1 MTTNKLG
8 ADPHARSET
17 YTPLL
22 LARYQRDGAEPGLPQ
37 GEIERI
43 AEQIAR
49 AHTDPRPDDWRDDSF
64 AQPHELAPGD
74 GNRVIAAL
82 LRRAVV
88 ER

>member
-1 MTTNKLG
+1 
-8 ADPHARSET
+8 
-17 YTPLL
+17 
-22 LARYQRDGAEPGLPQ
+22 LPQ